1 LQAEFLHFSGI
12 FLKYFTTCGELI
24 VPITLKAIK
33 TAADQKP
40 GAVFFYLNV

>member
-12 FLKYFTTCGELI
+12 FLKYFIVCGEFI

-33 TAADQKP
+33 TAADQTP
-40 GAVFFYLNV
+40 GAVFLFSS